1 MLAGLMVFSP
11 GLVLAQISEKE
22 MAKLQKGAVI
32 TFTEKDQGSGDRIA
46 VGRAILTAPRD
57 LVWTVLSNYSSYPEF
72 FSDVQEL
79 KIIKREDNK
88 VWMQVR
94 YRNLFPFPD
103 FKCQMLAEESA
114 GDGWLRMTMEQGDFE
129 KYYTSWKLTSLDS
142 SRVLAEYRVY
152 RYVGWWWF
160 PLVPTSMTNESMVSD
175 HIQALRKQ
183 LKLVQ
188 EQKVTQP
195 GDVIKPIW
203 RKSIFRDKSKD
214 QLKPEAKPPKES
226 HPESQP
232 EKK

>member
-1 MLAGLMVFSP
+1 
-11 GLVLAQISEKE
+11 
-22 MAKLQKGAVI
+22 
-32 TFTEKDQGSGDRIA
+32 
-46 VGRAILTAPRD
+46 
-57 LVWTVLSNYSSYPEF
+57 
-72 FSDVQEL
+72 
-79 KIIKREDNK
+79 
-88 VWMQVR
+88 
-94 YRNLFPFPD
+94 
-103 FKCQMLAEESA
+103 
-114 GDGWLRMTMEQGDFE
+114 
-129 KYYTSWKLTSLDS
+129 
-142 SRVLAEYRVY
+142 VY